1 MEVGFWHGHRQ
12 RHLRHWNG
20 FSRPRSNNSNDF
32 YRITLII
39 TQAGWHLRC
48 DRYHLHHHQDQRR
61 LFLVGGCGRRCGRS
75 RMWTHGH
82 CRHKVIIIS
91 IIVNTIIFLIVIVII
106 IIFVMVLVGGVGW
119 CIGRIRMCGYIPGQ
133 SLSSSPLSLSWSL
146 LPSSWSLAS
155 SLWWWRW
162 SSLSP

>member
-1 MEVGFWHGHRQ
+1 MDIVNVISVTEKAFLGTAPTID
-12 RHLRHWNG
+12 
-20 FSRPRSNNSNDF
+20 FS
-32 YRITLII
+32 RITLII
-39 TQAGWHLRC
+39 TQAVWHLRC

-82 CRHKVIIIS
+82 CRHKVIIIF
-91 IIVNTIIFLIVIVII
+91 IIVNTINILIVIVIIVIVII

-119 CIGRIRMCGYIPGQ
+119 CSGGIRMCGYIPGH
-133 SLSSSPLSLSWSL
+133 SLLSSPLSLSWSL